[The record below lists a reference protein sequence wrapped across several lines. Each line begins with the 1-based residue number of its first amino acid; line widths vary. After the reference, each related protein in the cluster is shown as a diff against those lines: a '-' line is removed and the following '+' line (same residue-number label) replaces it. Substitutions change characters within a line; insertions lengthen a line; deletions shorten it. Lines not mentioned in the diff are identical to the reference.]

1 MNEVNF
7 SDLDEFEASDRL
19 YTFEQA
25 ATLTAISVQLV
36 ERFVT
41 LNVVE
46 AKGKMLRS
54 QELTRIAQIIRLRR
68 DLGLNWVGASMVL
81 DMAQELAQLRA
92 RLRAYEDHIRD

>member
-7 SDLDEFEASDRL
+7 SDLEEFEASDRL

-54 QELTRIAQIIRLRR
+54 QDLTRIAQIIRLRR